1 MEYEQFDRRLAREC
15 AKAFSQSTGLGCT
28 LSDKTGR
35 AFDEYG
41 YGCESCGMCAAA
53 GASHDRCVQA
63 HIYGMTEAERF
74 GGKYIYFC
82 PMGLTCFVSPILG
95 EGGAEAKIT
104 VGPFIMV
111 EKQDFIA
118 CELTENVRLTEAQ
131 KQAAVQVLENIPFV
145 PTERVTQ
152 LSVLLFM
159 AVGFM
164 NNVSAENRMMESGH
178 SEELQGQI
186 TSYILELKQEEAP
199 PPYPFEKEHVLL
211 QCVARKDRD
220 GARRLLN
227 ELLGA
232 ILFVDGGDMELVKS
246 RTAIENGADAEH
258 TMRLSHEYRYR
269 IGAFTTIDSLCLW
282 LAGVVN
288 HFMDD
293 LFRFSDA
300 KHANI
305 IHRCTQYISANYK
318 ERITLEDTAR
328 MVYLSPAYLSRIF
341 KQETGVTVR
350 LLYLESFNT
359 TEKPEQWASQLLE
372 SLNPPANT
380 VMLAVASHD
389 GNLVVVVSPNS
400 DEWLRSQSTV
410 DQLSEAASKPLLDQQ
425 AGQGP
430 NWSQSAIDMMD
441 AIASAKSTATTH
453 AVSSV
458 SIIVMII
465 VFVVLIVVVL
475 VMIFMRRKREV
486 SEGSKQ
492 TEEVGKTRNDDAMQL
507 DNADDDLDVTAM
519 APEETSEQP
528 EGKEAQEPNP
538 TSEASGMPAPRR
550 GRHAAAPHDDER
562 FKRPN

>member
-41 YGCESCGMCAAA
+41 YGCDSCGMCAAA

-246 RTAIENGADAEH
+246 RLYELLVLISRTAIENGADAEH

-305 IHRCTQYISANYK
+305 IHRCTQYISVNYK

-341 KQETGVTVR
+341 KQETGVTFNEYLNRVR
-350 LLYLESFNT
+350 VNKAKELLRRRELRMTDIS
-359 TEKPEQWASQLLE
+359 
-372 SLNPPANT
+372 
-380 VMLAVASHD
+380 LAVGYED
-389 GNLVVVVSPNS
+389 
-400 DEWLRSQSTV
+400 QSYFTKV
-410 DQLSEAASKPLLDQQ
+410 
-425 AGQGP
+425 
-430 NWSQSAIDMMD
+430 
-441 AIASAKSTATTH
+441 
-453 AVSSV
+453 
-458 SIIVMII
+458 
-465 VFVVLIVVVL
+465 
-475 VMIFMRRKREV
+475 
-486 SEGSKQ
+486 
-492 TEEVGKTRNDDAMQL
+492 
-507 DNADDDLDVTAM
+507 
-519 APEETSEQP
+519 
-528 EGKEAQEPNP
+528 
-538 TSEASGMPAPRR
+538 
-550 GRHAAAPHDDER
+550 
-562 FKRPN
+562 FKRVAGMLPREYREKILVSRKD

>member
-1 MEYEQFDRRLAREC
+1 MANNNEWTAQQAIVVGGRGDDPVIVDNLGGLKRQARVWT
-15 AKAFSQSTGLGCT
+15 AV
-28 LSDKTGR
+28 LSVIMLFAALLVGATS
-35 AFDEYG
+35 AQ
-41 YGCESCGMCAAA
+41 MAAA
-53 GASHDRCVQA
+53 DDSPSPSASESSSPSASVEDSQ
-63 HIYGMTEAERF
+63 G
-74 GGKYIYFC
+74 YITD
-82 PMGLTCFVSPILG
+82 P
-95 EGGAEAKIT
+95 
-104 VGPFIMV
+104 
-111 EKQDFIA
+111 Q
-118 CELTENVRLTEAQ
+118 N
-131 KQAAVQVLENIPFV
+131 
-145 PTERVTQ
+145 
-152 LSVLLFM
+152 
-159 AVGFM
+159 
-164 NNVSAENRMMESGH
+164 
-178 SEELQGQI
+178 
-186 TSYILELKQEEAP
+186 
-199 PPYPFEKEHVLL
+199 
-211 QCVARKDRD
+211 
-220 GARRLLN
+220 
-227 ELLGA
+227 LLGDNLTKVIDA
-232 ILFVDGGDMELVKS
+232 AN
-246 RTAIENGADAEH
+246 RT
-258 TMRLSHEYRYR
+258 
-269 IGAFTTIDSLCLW
+269 
-282 LAGVVN
+282 
-288 HFMDD
+288 
-293 LFRFSDA
+293 
-300 KHANI
+300 
-305 IHRCTQYISANYK
+305 
-318 ERITLEDTAR
+318 
-328 MVYLSPAYLSRIF
+328 

-486 SEGSKQ
+486 SEDSKQ

-507 DNADDDLDVTAM
+507 DNADDGLDVTAM